1 MGSNYAYSCCEKE
14 VNVTQ
19 ILNQNSEVQNGCEV
33 QVHQVSYT
41 YQLDPSKEKKI
52 TDRIIAHQL
61 IILENTGNKYIEKIQ
76 IGEFYNTEKK
86 EEKQSLETVK
96 LTEGNGAQPSSLVRP
111 SSLNYKISLSE
122 AVLDF
127 IKKDMQL

>member
-1 MGSNYAYSCCEKE
+1 MSLSGPMGSNYQYSCCEKE
-14 VNVTQ
+14 MNVTQ

-76 IGEFYNTEKK
+76 IGEFYTTEKK
-86 EEKQSLETVK
+86 EEK
-96 LTEGNGAQPSSLVRP
+96 
-111 SSLNYKISLSE
+111 
-122 AVLDF
+122 
-127 IKKDMQL
+127 